1 MPMTSTEPELENLE
15 FVLLI
20 TDLEVATKDY
30 SQG

>member
-1 MPMTSTEPELENLE
+1 MTSTEQELENLE

-20 TDLEVATKDY
+20 ADLEVATKDY